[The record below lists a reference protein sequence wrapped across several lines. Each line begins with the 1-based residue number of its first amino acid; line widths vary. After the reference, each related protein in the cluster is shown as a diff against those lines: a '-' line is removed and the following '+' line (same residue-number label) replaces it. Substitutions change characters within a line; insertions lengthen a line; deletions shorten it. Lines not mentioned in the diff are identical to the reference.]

1 MRQGVVF
8 PAHGL
13 SNGKT
18 ESGMKKLKEQQELDF
33 ERLVERQRQTIYSVC
48 YLFANERQEADDLFQ
63 DVLIRLW
70 KGFDSFEGRSSE
82 KTWVYRVALN
92 TCVTANNKFRR
103 RLDTSPL
110 ELDVDLFAEEERNPA
125 ASRLHQ
131 RISKLHP
138 FDRALILLWLE
149 DLPYDEI
156 AAILGISTQNVSV
169 RLVRVREKLKTITD

>member
-1 MRQGVVF
+1 
-8 PAHGL
+8 
-13 SNGKT
+13 
-18 ESGMKKLKEQQELDF
+18 MKKQKEQQEHDF

-48 YLFANERQEADDLFQ
+48 YLFANERQQADDLFQ
-63 DVLIRLW
+63 EVLIRMW
-70 KGFDSFEGRSSE
+70 NGFDSFEGRSSE

-92 TCVTANNKFRR
+92 TCVTADRKQRR

-110 ELDVDLFAEEERNPA
+110 EMDVDLFAEEERNPA
-125 ASRLHQ
+125 ASRLHR

-156 AAILGISTQNVSV
+156 AAILGISIDNVSV
-169 RLVRVREKLKTITD
+169 RLVRVREKLKKITD

>member
-1 MRQGVVF
+1 
-8 PAHGL
+8 
-13 SNGKT
+13 
-18 ESGMKKLKEQQELDF
+18 MKQKKDKEQKERDF
-33 ERLVERQRQTIYSVC
+33 ERLVQEQRQTIYSVC
-48 YLFANERQEADDLFQ
+48 YLFANDRQEADDLAQ
-63 DVLIRLW
+63 EVLIRLW
-70 KGFDSFEGRSSE
+70 QGIDGFEGRSSA

-92 TCVTANNKFRR
+92 TCVTADKKQRR

-110 ELDVDLFAEEERNPA
+110 EMDVDLFAEEERNPA

-156 AAILGISTQNVSV
+156 AAILGISIDNVSV
-169 RLVRVREKLKTITD
+169 RLVRVREKLKKITD

>member
-1 MRQGVVF
+1 MARIKGGANAKKKHNRVLKLARGYYGARSNQYRVAKQSVMRALASSYEGRKQRKRQF
-8 PAHGL
+8 IF
-13 SNGKT
+13 
-18 ESGMKKLKEQQELDF
+18 QE
-33 ERLVERQRQTIYSVC
+33 
-48 YLFANERQEADDLFQ
+48 
-63 DVLIRLW
+63 VLIRLW

-92 TCVTANNKFRR
+92 TCVTADKKQRR

-110 ELDVDLFAEEERNPA
+110 EMDVDLFAEEERNPA

-156 AAILGISTQNVSV
+156 AAILGISIDNVSV
-169 RLVRVREKLKTITD
+169 RLVRVREKLKKITD